1 MLSSHPT
8 FGGLDES
15 KIDTMIVLTAI
26 LLEHCQGAVPHQTKN
41 IVNILGKGGESL
53 EVFNLC
59 VNIKKTKKQHARHH
73 VQQ

>member
-8 FGGLDES
+8 FGWLAES
-15 KIDTMIVLTAI
+15 KIDSMIVLTAI

-41 IVNILGKGGESL
+41 IANLLGEGGESL

-59 VNIKKTKKQHARHH
+59 VNIRKKT
-73 VQQ
+73 